1 MKKNQ
6 LIYRISTGLLVALML
21 FSAYTYF
28 TSEAI
33 KGAFVHLGF
42 PDYFRV
48 QLGVA
53 KAIGA
58 VLLVI
63 PVVPVKIKEFVYAG
77 FGITFISA
85 FIAHIASGDPASVAA
100 PPLVFA
106 VLLVVSY
113 FYFQKIV
120 SKTIQ
125 GTLAVN

>member
-1 MKKNQ
+1 MKKDQ
-6 LIYRISTGLLVALML
+6 LIYRISTGLLVVLML
-21 FSAYTYF
+21 LSAYTYF
-28 TSEAI
+28 TSEDI

-58 VLLVI
+58 VLLAI
-63 PVVPVKIKEFVYAG
+63 PAIPGKLKEFVYAG

-85 FIAHIASGDPASVAA
+85 FIAHISSGDPVSVAA

-106 VLLVVSY
+106 VVLAVSY
-113 FYFQKIV
+113 IYFHKLNKRSVIN
-120 SKTIQ
+120 T
-125 GTLAVN
+125 AV

>member
-1 MKKNQ
+1 MKKDQ
-6 LIYRISTGLLVALML
+6 LIYRISTGLLVVLML
-21 FSAYTYF
+21 FSAYSYF
-28 TSEAI
+28 TSADI
-33 KGAFVHLGF
+33 KGAFAHLGF

-63 PVVPVKIKEFVYAG
+63 PVVPAKVKEFVYAG

-85 FIAHIASGDPASVAA
+85 FIAHMASGDPASVAV

-106 VLLVVSY
+106 VVLTVSY
-113 FYFQKIV
+113 VYFHKLNKRSI
-120 SKTIQ
+120 TNPA
-125 GTLAVN
+125 L